1 MLFFHSDLLFTLIHS
16 FFLIVILIISIL
28 HSSFSNSLS
37 NSYPCRVVDEFILGF
52 SLTHVY
58 SVRLCF
64 LTPASYATNV
74 LSYHADNIFSN
85 RKQAVV
91 IVFIE
96 AIKWLLSRNISWS
109 RAIN

>member
-1 MLFFHSDLLFTLIHS
+1 MLFFHSDLLFTLIRS
-16 FFLIVILIISIL
+16 FFSNCNSNNFY
-28 HSSFSNSLS
+28 SSFVFFNSLS

-52 SLTHVY
+52 SLIHVY
-58 SVRLCF
+58 FVRLCC

-85 RKQAVV
+85 RKQVV
-91 IVFIE
+91 FIVFIE